1 MIGLFYRPISS
12 EKALVTTIHYFPGSL
27 SKEDRANNF
36 VEVEFVPEPPTANST
51 LYISPQTKEMW
62 YENIELPTSEIER
75 INNLEK
81 VTAENKQATLDTQEA
96 VLELYEMVMGSPS
109 T

>member
-27 SKEDRANNF
+27 SEEDKANNF
-36 VEVEFVPEPPTANST
+36 IEVPFVPETAPDSSLFVN
-51 LYISPQTKEMW
+51 PQTKEMW
-62 YENIELPTSEIER
+62 HENVELPSSEIER

-81 VTAENKQATLDTQEA
+81 ATEENKQANLDTQEA
-96 VLELYEMVMGSPS
+96 VLQLYEMVTGPPA
-109 T
+109 